1 MENGRRPSPRPKA
14 KNNSARQDVWSQDLP
29 FDLNSLYLQN
39 SNKQEPVN
47 TSPSSR
53 NRNSR
58 SLRRYNNEV
67 KLEYSK
73 SCEVPSLLADKSALT
88 RRKAKRTVSA
98 PETLQVPAYGLE
110 KFSFERPANECN
122 NMSLCNNCSE
132 DNSFGDNLHLGLKL
146 PSVRITSTNC
156 YANVRN
162 KNKTTSTAGID
173 FRLPYVKDK
182 KFYR

>member
-1 MENGRRPSPRPKA
+1 MENGRRA
-14 KNNSARQDVWSQDLP
+14 KNNSSRQDVWSQDLP

-47 TSPSSR
+47 TQPSSH

-58 SLRRYNNEV
+58 RSSRKYNNEL
-67 KLEYSK
+67 KLGYSK
-73 SCEVPSLLADKSALT
+73 SCEVPSLLADKSAST
-88 RRKAKRTVSA
+88 KRQAKRTVSA

-122 NMSLCNNCSE
+122 NMSLCNNCRE
-132 DNSFGDNLHLGLKL
+132 DNSFGDNSYSGLKL

-156 YANVRN
+156 YANVPN

-173 FRLPYVKDK
+173 FRLPYVNDK